1 MGNYQ
6 CIYAKTCQQLG
17 YDEDQNRESTSSEES
32 TSRESKES
40 TLFGYCAEGGQRL
53 LVYEYMPFGSVEDH
67 IRAVT
72 CLMSLLESW
81 EVTDIACRSCR
92 FVQRAVLVDCSGD
105 DNAEKT
111 PETAFQNKK
120 AALLQIIE
128 ENLVAKTIIFCNKIE
143 TCRKVE
149 NIFKRLDGNERQ
161 LHVLPFHAA
170 FAQGTRLTNM
180 EEFTSSHPEDHS
192 LFLVCTDRA
201 SRGID
206 SSGVDHVVLFDF
218 PRDPSEY
225 VRRFSQNPFVFFM
238 V

>member
-1 MGNYQ
+1 
-6 CIYAKTCQQLG
+6 
-17 YDEDQNRESTSSEES
+17 
-32 TSRESKES
+32 
-40 TLFGYCAEGGQRL
+40 
-53 LVYEYMPFGSVEDH
+53 MPFGSVEDH

-81 EVTDIACRSCR
+81 EVTDIACRS
-92 FVQRAVLVDCSGD
+92 CSGD

-180 EEFTSSHPEDHS
+180 EEFTLSHPEDHS

-225 VRRFSQNPFVFFM
+225 ESCE
-238 V
+238 